1 MGDEQARSGKPFDP
15 MDPWRGM
22 RDAYL
27 DVWAKAM
34 TDVVNSEA
42 YAQATG
48 AMLDSYLT
56 ASSPFREAVEKT
68 MLKVLEQMSMPSRS
82 DFVSLA
88 ERMTNVEM
96 RLDDMDA
103 KLDHI
108 LQLVSRTVALR
119 ADEAAKRSSPTAS
132 ENLKGGGQEE
142 RYQVGWQA
150 HRLSLIRSPLPS
162 TDSRHSPR

>member
-1 MGDEQARSGKPFDP
+1 MADEKMPEGKPSDP

-27 DVWAKAM
+27 DVWAKTMVEA
-34 TDVVNSEA
+34 VNSEA
-42 YAQATG
+42 YAQASG
-48 AMLDSYLT
+48 AILDSYLT

-68 MLKVLEQMSMPSRS
+68 MLKVLEQMSMPSRA

-103 KLDHI
+103 KLDRI
-108 LQLVSRTVALR
+108 LQQIVQPAPIERRKPESTAQQRNR
-119 ADEAAKRSSPTAS
+119 AAKRATKK
-132 ENLKGGGQEE
+132 KG
-142 RYQVGWQA
+142 
-150 HRLSLIRSPLPS
+150 
-162 TDSRHSPR
+162 TK

>member
-1 MGDEQARSGKPFDP
+1 GAKMHPAEYPCATGGWQMGDEQARDGKPFDP

-27 DVWAKAM
+27 DVWAKTMVEA
-34 TDVVNSEA
+34 VNSEA
-42 YAQATG
+42 YAQASG
-48 AMLDSYLT
+48 AILDSYLT

-68 MLKVLEQMSMPSRS
+68 MLKVLEQLSMPSRA

-103 KLDHI
+103 KLDSI
-108 LQLVSRTVALR
+108 LQRVSKTAPAERMKPPSAPRQRNRTAK
-119 ADEAAKRSSPTAS
+119 AAPK
-132 ENLKGGGQEE
+132 
-142 RYQVGWQA
+142 
-150 HRLSLIRSPLPS
+150 
-162 TDSRHSPR
+162 

>member
-1 MGDEQARSGKPFDP
+1 

-27 DVWAKAM
+27 DVWAKTMVEA
-34 TDVVNSEA
+34 VNSEA
-42 YAQATG
+42 YAQASG
-48 AMLDSYLT
+48 AILDSYLT

-68 MLKVLEQMSMPSRS
+68 MLKVLEQMSMPSRA

-103 KLDHI
+103 KLDRI
-108 LQLVSRTVALR
+108 LQQVSPAAQSKPPSAVPQRNRT
-119 ADEAAKRSSPTAS
+119 AKPAPKKK
-132 ENLKGGGQEE
+132 KG
-142 RYQVGWQA
+142 
-150 HRLSLIRSPLPS
+150 
-162 TDSRHSPR
+162 TK

>member
-1 MGDEQARSGKPFDP
+1 MGDEQARNGKPFDP

-108 LQLVSRTVALR
+108 LQLVSRTAPSER
-119 ADEAAKRSSPTAS
+119 MKPQSAAPQQRRTVKAAPKK
-132 ENLKGGGQEE
+132 KG
-142 RYQVGWQA
+142 
-150 HRLSLIRSPLPS
+150 
-162 TDSRHSPR
+162 TK

>member
-1 MGDEQARSGKPFDP
+1 MGDEPVRDGKPFDP

-22 RDAYL
+22 RDAYM
-27 DVWAKAM
+27 DVWAKGMVEA
-34 TDVVNSEA
+34 VNSEA
-42 YAQATG
+42 YAQASG

-68 MLKVLEQMSMPSRS
+68 MLKVLEQMSMPSRA
-82 DFVSLA
+82 DFISLA

-108 LQLVSRTVALR
+108 LLLVSKAAPAERMKPQSSTQRRNRTAKAAL
-119 ADEAAKRSSPTAS
+119 KK
-132 ENLKGGGQEE
+132 KG
-142 RYQVGWQA
+142 
-150 HRLSLIRSPLPS
+150 
-162 TDSRHSPR
+162 SR

>member
-1 MGDEQARSGKPFDP
+1 MGDELVRDGKPFDP

-22 RDAYL
+22 RDAYM
-27 DVWAKAM
+27 DAWAKGMVEA
-34 TDVVNSEA
+34 VNSEA
-42 YAQATG
+42 YAQASG

-56 ASSPFREAVEKT
+56 ASAPFREAVEKT
-68 MLKVLEQMSMPSRS
+68 MLKVLEQMSMPSRA

-108 LQLVSRTVALR
+108 LLLVSKAAPSERMKPQSSTQQRTRTAK
-119 ADEAAKRSSPTAS
+119 AAPKK
-132 ENLKGGGQEE
+132 KG
-142 RYQVGWQA
+142 
-150 HRLSLIRSPLPS
+150 SK
-162 TDSRHSPR
+162 

>member
-1 MGDEQARSGKPFDP
+1 MGDELVRDGKPFDP

-22 RDAYL
+22 RDAYM
-27 DVWAKAM
+27 DAWAKGMVEA
-34 TDVVNSEA
+34 VNSEA
-42 YAQATG
+42 YAQASG

-68 MLKVLEQMSMPSRS
+68 MLKVLEQMSMPSRA

-108 LQLVSRTVALR
+108 LLLVSKAAPSERMKPQSLTQQRTRTAK
-119 ADEAAKRSSPTAS
+119 AAPKK
-132 ENLKGGGQEE
+132 KG
-142 RYQVGWQA
+142 
-150 HRLSLIRSPLPS
+150 SK
-162 TDSRHSPR
+162 

>member
-1 MGDEQARSGKPFDP
+1 MGDEQARGGKPFDP

-27 DVWAKAM
+27 DVWAKTMVEA
-34 TDVVNSEA
+34 VNSEA
-42 YAQATG
+42 YAQASG
-48 AMLDSYLT
+48 AILDSYLT

-103 KLDHI
+103 KLDCI
-108 LQLVSRTVALR
+108 LQRVSKPTPAERTKPQSAPQQR
-119 ADEAAKRSSPTAS
+119 NRTAKAAPKKKQ
-132 ENLKGGGQEE
+132 KGA
-142 RYQVGWQA
+142 R
-150 HRLSLIRSPLPS
+150 
-162 TDSRHSPR
+162 

>member
-1 MGDEQARSGKPFDP
+1 MADEKAQNGKPFDP

-27 DVWAKAM
+27 DVWAKSMVEA
-34 TDVVNSEA
+34 VNSEA
-42 YAQATG
+42 YAQASG
-48 AMLDSYLT
+48 AILDSYLT

-68 MLKVLEQMSMPSRS
+68 MLKVLEQMSMPSRA

-103 KLDHI
+103 KLDRI
-108 LQLVSRTVALR
+108 LQQVSPAGSAERRQPR
-119 ADEAAKRSSPTAS
+119 AA
-132 ENLKGGGQEE
+132 
-142 RYQVGWQA
+142 V
-150 HRLSLIRSPLPS
+150 
-162 TDSRHSPR
+162 SPRSRPAKVASKRKRGTK

>member
-1 MGDEQARSGKPFDP
+1 VADEKAKDGKPFDP

-27 DVWAKAM
+27 DIWAKTMVEA
-34 TDVVNSEA
+34 VNSEA
-42 YAQATG
+42 YAQASG
-48 AMLDSYLT
+48 AILDSYLT

-68 MLKVLEQMSMPSRS
+68 MLKVLEQMSMPSRA

-103 KLDHI
+103 KLDRI
-108 LQLVSRTVALR
+108 LQRVSPAPP
-119 ADEAAKRSSPTAS
+119 AAQSKPRSAVQQPNKTAKS
-132 ENLKGGGQEE
+132 APKKKKG
-142 RYQVGWQA
+142 
-150 HRLSLIRSPLPS
+150 
-162 TDSRHSPR
+162 TK

>member
-1 MGDEQARSGKPFDP
+1 VADEKTRDGKPFDP

-27 DVWAKAM
+27 DVWAKTMVEA
-34 TDVVNSEA
+34 VNSEA
-42 YAQATG
+42 YAQASG
-48 AMLDSYLT
+48 AILDSYLT

-68 MLKVLEQMSMPSRS
+68 MLKVLEQMSMPSRA

-103 KLDHI
+103 KLDRI
-108 LQLVSRTVALR
+108 LQQVSPAVP
-119 ADEAAKRSSPTAS
+119 AAPSRPQSAVQMPKKTAKPATKKK
-132 ENLKGGGQEE
+132 KG
-142 RYQVGWQA
+142 
-150 HRLSLIRSPLPS
+150 
-162 TDSRHSPR
+162 TK